1 MFYHENKSTLRACD
15 NDMSA
20 LLLQL
25 VPVTA
30 VAYDKP
36 NILTNPSV
44 AEFFLKFFLSRLC
57 RYTIPGVR
65 MEFFY
70 IYIYTCLV
78 QAQNT
83 SHTFHT
89 RSAVKI
95 QIALLERNSFCNS
108 SL

>member
-65 MEFFY
+65 TEFFY
-70 IYIYTCLV
+70 IYIYIRAWCR
-78 QAQNT
+78 
-83 SHTFHT
+83 H
-89 RSAVKI
+89 KI
-95 QIALLERNSFCNS
+95 RVIRFIRGPR
-108 SL
+108 